1 MKTLLSIY
9 FTYAQDPIK
18 GMQMLMERR
27 SFRQACL
34 GYLVATLGWVLFFN
48 IGDQLSIPALLTK
61 ILLVFAAEITAGFFI
76 SALCGLFLD
85 LLRVKVSAAQLFV
98 LIGSAG
104 FIKAL
109 LIAFSL
115 ISAAIPQAHLG
126 YFFPLALLF
135 VLVLQL
141 GYLVAGLRRTWNV
154 GTAEAIGGWLFAFVP
169 VIVLLGLL
177 GIFFIWFIVLLF

>member
-9 FTYAQDPIK
+9 FAYAQDPVK
-18 GMQMLMERR
+18 GMQMLMTRR

-34 GYLVATLGWVLFFN
+34 GYFVATLSWVLFFN
-48 IGDQLSIPALLTK
+48 IADQLSIAALLCK
-61 ILLVFAAEITAGFFI
+61 ILLVFTAELTAGFFI
-76 SALCGLFLD
+76 AALCGLFLD
-85 LLRVKVSAAQLFV
+85 LRRVKVSAAQLFV
-98 LIGSAG
+98 LIGTSG

-115 ISAAIPQAHLG
+115 ISAAMPQAHLG

-135 VLVLQL
+135 VFVLQL
-141 GYLVAGLRRTWNV
+141 IYLVQGLSRTWNV
-154 GTAEAIGGWLFAFVP
+154 GTMEAVGGWLFAFVP

-177 GIFFIWFIVLLF
+177 GLFFIWFLVLLF